1 MKPPCETVV
10 KQVLPTIR
18 MMLVKDLMERHEMN
32 QVEVAK
38 ILGITQ
44 PAVSQYLSALRG
56 KRKTEKVLSK
66 HVGKPIKKFSDD
78 IASGKLKHADMIKRY
93 CVICKSMGKKE
104 VLCVLHAESAPYL
117 IKEGCRV
124 CIGRPRR

>member
-44 PAVSQYLSALRG
+44 PAVSQYLSARRG
-56 KRKTEKVLSK
+56 NRKTEKTLTK
-66 HVGKPIKKFSDD
+66 YVGKSIKKFSDD
-78 IASGKLKHADMIKRY
+78 IASGKFKHADMIKRY

-117 IKEGCRV
+117 IEEGCRV
-124 CIGRPRR
+124 CISGSRR